1 MSCGFYYVRKIAN
14 FPFVEVK
21 HVTFWRS
28 FYGIC
33 IILALF
39 HKAKILSTKVGGIFA
54 LYSKFQSSFCC

>member
-39 HKAKILSTKVGGIFA
+39 HIKETSFV
-54 LYSKFQSSFCC
+54 YQSKRGFLVVQRVQ

>member
-39 HKAKILSTKVGGIFA
+39 H
-54 LYSKFQSSFCC
+54 SKETSFVYQGKRGFFVVELPAER